1 MPGER
6 YSTQRMLVLR
16 RLTRAI
22 SDLLRG
28 QLREYLSALAPM
40 FRPASL
46 LGEYVQGSTK
56 GTLVTSER
64 AFDELKSVFATS
76 ASSKPFSLTRELR
89 SPIEIISSA
98 LEMSPL
104 EYAYEVKT
112 EPQNKTVVVT
122 SPLKWVL
129 TYTGFSPTRLRA
141 LLADRHRIDEE
152 TARFVL
158 HYAALHVMVS
168 KQASISQILDALHF
182 GVSTLRWSEF
192 GELPLTCVA
201 CSVPTIR
208 PPDEVILESTEVSG
222 RDVFEEIVDVDAI
235 QNLRDPFKESLV
247 ELIKSHG
254 AA

>member
-1 MPGER
+1 MTDEC

-16 RLTRAI
+16 RLTRAL

-40 FRPASL
+40 FRPAGI

-56 GTLVTSER
+56 GTLVTSDR
-64 AFDELKSVFATS
+64 AFEELKSVFGA
-76 ASSKPFSLTRELR
+76 AVSSKPFSLARELK
-89 SPIEIISSA
+89 SPIEIVSST
-98 LEMSPL
+98 LEMSSM
-104 EYAYEVKT
+104 EYPYEVKT
-112 EPQNKTVVVT
+112 ERQTKTVVVT

-129 TYTGFSPTRLRA
+129 TYSGFSLSRLRA
-141 LLADRHRIDEE
+141 LLADPHRIDEE

-158 HYAALHVMVS
+158 HYAVLHIAVS
-168 KQASISQILDALHF
+168 KQASISQTLDALHF
-182 GVSTLRWSEF
+182 DVSTLRWSEF

-208 PPDEVILESTEVSG
+208 PPDDVILESTEVSG
-222 RDVFEEIVDVDAI
+222 RDVFEEIINVDAI
-235 QNLRDPFKESLV
+235 QNLRDPFKERLIELV
-247 ELIKSHG
+247 TSYG